1 MARREIGRSAA
12 WEWQKKDI
20 LQGGSLPSL
29 WSPATTM
36 TALTDRDLS
45 RRLLS
50 LMEERRSALPPGAGN
65 ALTARVIAET
75 GML

>member
-1 MARREIGRSAA
+1 
-12 WEWQKKDI
+12 
-20 LQGGSLPSL
+20 
-29 WSPATTM
+29 M

-50 LMEERRSALPPGAGN
+50 PMEERRSALLPGAGN